1 MKSPHYLK
9 YEKSDKIVLK
19 FAFFKDLFY
28 KKTHRKAFLIFLSVR
43 SFKIV
48 QGE

>member
-19 FAFFKDLFY
+19 FAFFKYLFY
-28 KKTHRKAFLIFLSVR
+28 IIIAKMKE
-43 SFKIV
+43 
-48 QGE
+48 G

>member
-19 FAFFKDLFY
+19 SAFFKDLFY
-28 KKTHRKAFLIFLSVR
+28 IIIAKMKE
-43 SFKIV
+43 
-48 QGE
+48 G

>member
-28 KKTHRKAFLIFLSVR
+28 EDWETRGL
-43 SFKIV
+43 
-48 QGE
+48 